1 MVNLKVFLPS
11 IKEAIEIKSKVA
23 GKQFFNSVLRPIL
36 NVTPN
41 ENIGLAKIIVSG
53 IKDPISLRT
62 NTTDAPT
69 FSQIFLQKD
78 YDLNIGI
85 NPKLIIDGG
94 ANVGYAS
101 VWFASKF
108 PKAEIFAVEPEEE
121 NFKILKMNTQKYTNV
136 KLIKAGLWHKKAF
149 LKVLDKGYGKWGFVT
164 EEVASSGKGII
175 RAITIDDILKKSGCD
190 QIDILKL
197 DVESAEKEIFS
208 KDYESW
214 LPKVRILIIEIHDW
228 IKIGC
233 SESFYSAVKK
243 YNFKE
248 GKRGENVVLMR
259 VD

>member
-1 MVNLKVFLPS
+1 MVNLKVFLPGTR
-11 IKEAIEIKSKVA
+11 EAIEIRSSLV
-23 GKQFFNSVLRPIL
+23 GKQFFSSVLKPIL
-36 NVTPN
+36 NFTPN
-41 ENIGLAKIIVSG
+41 ENRGLAKIVVPK
-53 IKDPISLRT
+53 IKSPLFLRT

-78 YDLNIGI
+78 YDLNSGI

-101 VWFASKF
+101 VWFANKF
-108 PKAEIFAVEPEEE
+108 PKAKIFAVEPEEE
-121 NFKILKMNTQKYTNV
+121 NFKILKMNTKKYTNV

-164 EEVASSGKGII
+164 EEVASPEKGII
-175 RAITIDDILKKSGCD
+175 RATTIGDILKKSGCD

-208 KDYESW
+208 KNYEKW
-214 LPKVRILIIEIHDW
+214 LPKVRSLIIEIHDW
-228 IKIGC
+228 IKVGC
-233 SESFYSAVKK
+233 SKSFYSAIKK
-243 YNFKE
+243 YNFRESKS
-248 GKRGENVVLMR
+248 GENVVLRR